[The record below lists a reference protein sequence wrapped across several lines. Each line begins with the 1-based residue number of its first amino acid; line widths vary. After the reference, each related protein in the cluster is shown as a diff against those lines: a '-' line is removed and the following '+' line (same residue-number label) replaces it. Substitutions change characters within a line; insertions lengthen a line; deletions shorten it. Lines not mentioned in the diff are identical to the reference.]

1 MLSIKHIT
9 EYAKE
14 LLQIEE
20 LYQRS
25 FPENERR
32 PLAPLLEDT
41 SGSSEVIAFYDN
53 TLFCGFACLLTQQ
66 DITHIIYF
74 AIDDNLRGKGYGS
87 AALTAMSEMKPANRI
102 IVDIEMEEDH
112 SLNNEQR
119 KKRKIFYLRNGYTE
133 SEVKFS
139 WRQESYEILVY
150 GGTISKKEF
159 NSFWKNVAF
168 KNIKLSK
175 Y

>member
-9 EYAKE
+9 EHSKE
-14 LLQIEE
+14 LVQIEE

-32 PLAPLLEDT
+32 PLAPLLQDT
-41 SGSSEVIAFYDN
+41 SGSSEVISFYDN

-66 DITHIIYF
+66 NITHIIYF

-87 AALTAMSEMKPANRI
+87 AALTAMRELKPVNRI
-102 IVDIEMEEDH
+102 IVDIEMEEKY

-119 KKRKIFYLRNGYTE
+119 KKRKTFYLRNGYIE
-133 SEVKFS
+133 SGVEYG

-159 NSFWKNVAF
+159 HSFWKNVSF